1 MLLVKILTFLCN
13 ISMHLST
20 LLPRAPRRSQVQ
32 SACPIDLYFLRI
44 PVNKGTNSRIG
55 WTEYSNLYEIVHP
68 SVDFISLCLLTGAEC
83 KKVLLNAFVG
93 V

>member
-1 MLLVKILTFLCN
+1 MLLVKILTFFFVIFQCTYQRY
-13 ISMHLST
+13 SPEPPAEARFRVH
-20 LLPRAPRRSQVQ
+20 
-32 SACPIDLYFLRI
+32 YFLRI

-83 KKVLLNAFVG
+83 KKGLLNAFVG